1 MRVFPQSPTIA
12 AMEAQSI
19 RLALHDES
27 AGYPVSPARVPLGVL
42 RSFARDV
49 DELLRGD
56 AGDLSSR
63 ELEVAV
69 MAGSLAIETR
79 PTANPGLLQ
88 DLRLLAASELID
100 SMNPKRRSVV
110 ERWQK
115 AARSSRQLRYEISA
129 AWLDKPVVI
138 SAETDFHMDDADQ
151 WVRVERYVQGEVFE
165 LGGLNNV
172 NAHLRLA
179 DGSTLLVSAAR
190 DVLSND
196 PKNRLFKQAL
206 VRIVADYNV
215 QTREHRNAQLLS
227 FEPQDSS
234 LDEKALTRMLE
245 RGRRAWADVPS
256 ASDWVE
262 ELRGNEV

>member
-1 MRVFPQSPTIA
+1 MA

-19 RLALHDES
+19 RIALHDES
-27 AGYPVSPARVPLGVL
+27 AGYPVSPARVPLAVL
-42 RSFARDV
+42 RAFAKDV

-56 AGDLSSR
+56 AGDLPAR

-69 MAGSLAIETR
+69 LDGSLAIEAR

-88 DLRLLAASELID
+88 DLRLLGASQLIGG
-100 SMNPKRRSVV
+100 MNPRRRAVV

-129 AWLDKPVVI
+129 AGLVGPVVI
-138 SAETDFHMDDADQ
+138 SAASDFHADDADQ

-190 DVLSND
+190 DVLSKD

-215 QTREHRNAQLLS
+215 QTREHRNAQLLG
-227 FEPQDSS
+227 FEPQDSN
-234 LDEKALTRMLE
+234 LDEKAVAKMLD

-262 ELRGNEV
+262 DLRGNEV